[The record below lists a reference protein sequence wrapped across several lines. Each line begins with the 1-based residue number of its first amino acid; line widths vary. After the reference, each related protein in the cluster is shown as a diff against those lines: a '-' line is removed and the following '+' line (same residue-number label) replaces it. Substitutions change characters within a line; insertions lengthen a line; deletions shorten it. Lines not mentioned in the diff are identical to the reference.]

1 MPREIATV
9 AFKIPG
15 GGASYIPF
23 HSKSSLLD
31 YDITIFDPSIYE
43 FYGLH
48 EDYRGKPCLDDSH
61 SFRLK
66 EQLEHWRQEIHGALI
81 AGKTVFVLLNSLQEV
96 YVATGERTYSGTGR
110 NRQTTRQVA
119 LCRNYDFIPG
129 GLKVRSSNGTSMRLE
144 GKDNVLAAYWSDF
157 GDESE
162 YRVLIDDDKGLKL
175 VITKTGNQ
183 VAGARYRFKNVPG
196 ALYLLP
202 YVDFERDSFTY
213 EKDSKVFWTDKAI
226 SLGKRFVGAVVELD
240 KVTLQSAESTPMPT
254 WLSSNN
260 DYSLPAEMKL
270 HGKLLKIES
279 QIKSLNKEK
288 DEVLSKISSE
298 TVLKGLLYEKGMPL
312 ETAIV
317 EALKLLGFEA
327 SQYKD
332 SESEFDVVFECKKGR
347 LLGEA
352 EGKDS
357 KAINID
363 KLRQLEMN
371 IHEDFAR
378 DEIDEPAKGVLF
390 GNAYRLTPP
399 EKRGDFFTQK
409 CLTSAKRSQTALVR
423 TTDLFAV
430 TRYLSIK
437 KDARFAKK
445 CRTAILSGVGIVEF
459 HEIPEPKSITSTDV
473 ESK

>member
-1 MPREIATV
+1 MPKKIATV
-9 AFKIPG
+9 GFEIPG
-15 GGASYIPF
+15 DDASYIPF
-23 HSKSSLLD
+23 GSKSSLLD

-43 FYGLH
+43 FYRYH
-48 EDYRGKPCLDDSH
+48 EEYRGKPCLNDSE

-66 EQLEHWRQEIHGALI
+66 EQLGHWRQEIHGVLN

-96 YVATGERTYSGTGR
+96 YAATGERTYSGTGR
-110 NRQTTRQVA
+110 NREFTRNVS
-119 LCRNYDFIPG
+119 LRSNYDFIPG
-129 GLKVRSSNGTSMRLE
+129 RPKVRCSNGKSMRLE

-162 YRVLIDDDKGLKL
+162 YRVLVEDDKGSKL
-175 VITKTGNQ
+175 VVTRTGNQ
-183 VAGARYRFKNVPG
+183 VAGARYRFRNFPG
-196 ALYLLP
+196 SLYLLP
-202 YVDFERDSFTY
+202 YVDFGRESFTY
-213 EKDSKVFWTDKAI
+213 EKDDDVFWTEEAI

-240 KVTLQSAESTPMPT
+240 KVTRQAAESTPMPT
-254 WLSSNN
+254 WLSSSN

-270 HGKLLKIES
+270 HGELLRIES
-279 QIKSLNKEK
+279 QIESLSKEK
-288 DEVLSKISSE
+288 DEVLSKISNE
-298 TVLKGLLYEKGMPL
+298 TVLKGLLYEKGTPL
-312 ETAIV
+312 ETAII
-317 EALKLLGFEA
+317 EALRLLGFEA

-332 SESEFDVVFECKKGR
+332 SESEFDVVFECKEGR
-347 LLGEA
+347 LIGEA

-357 KAINID
+357 KAISID

-371 IHEDFAR
+371 IHEDLAR
-378 DEIDEPAKGVLF
+378 DEVDELAKGVSF
-390 GNAYRLTPP
+390 GNAYRLTRP
-399 EKRGDFFTQK
+399 EERGDFFTTK
-409 CLTSAKRSQTALVR
+409 CLTSANRTQTALVR